1 MVVGAQVAAYRST
14 RHPVRVTIELRHVCV
29 YCGSSPGADPAYAE
43 MAVALG
49 RELVR
54 RDIGL
59 VYGGGAVGLMG
70 ILADSVLAAGG
81 HVIGIIP
88 EFLHSREIHHEGV
101 SDLRI
106 VSSMH
111 ERKSLMA
118 DSADA
123 FVALPGGI
131 GTFEELFE
139 ALTWTQLGVHDKPIG
154 LLDVAD
160 FWTPLIALVDRAV
173 KDKFLKPDAAAALM
187 YATSPAG
194 ILDGFADFV
203 PPDRNKW
210 FDLDET

>member
-1 MVVGAQVAAYRST
+1 MGRVAAEPFG
-14 RHPVRVTIELRHVCV
+14 RHPVRVSIEVRQVCV
-29 YCGSSPGADPAYAE
+29 YCGSSSGTDPAYAE

-49 RELVR
+49 QELVSR
-54 RDIGL
+54 GIGL

-81 HVIGIIP
+81 HVTGIIP

-106 VSSMH
+106 VSTMH
-111 ERKSLMA
+111 ERKALMA
-118 DSADA
+118 DASDA
-123 FVALPGGI
+123 FIAMPGGI

-154 LLDVAD
+154 LLDVAE
-160 FWTPLIALVDRAV
+160 FWAPLLALMDRAV

-187 YATSPAG
+187 YATTPAG
-194 ILDGFADFV
+194 VLDAFADFV